1 MKEEY
6 DSKRSSHKES
16 YLGSRPSTGFSYFMF
31 IFCNNIWLY
40 TFYSIIHRTN
50 IVSITA
56 AEQDL
61 K

>member
-31 IFCNNIWLY
+31 IFAIRFGYIRFIALF
-40 TFYSIIHRTN
+40 TGQTLSVLQQQSKT
-50 IVSITA
+50 
-56 AEQDL
+56 
-61 K
+61 